1 MLVRTRIASNKSPWL
16 ARTKPGEIYTVPVS
30 HGEGRFF
37 ASEELIRKLAENGQI
52 AAQYVD
58 MFFVNVGWVLFNL
71 VDVAELEKALRIMF
85 VWQKTD
91 WAGVFASNT
100 ALMTELLYLPIAV
113 VCCLPVK
120 KKLRPIDGLPGAII
134 ENVWYVGL
142 LALCIMF
149 ILSSSYNP
157 FIYFRF

>member
-1 MLVRTRIASNKSPWL
+1 MDIYEALLLEKFVYGKYL
-16 ARTKPGEIYTVPVS
+16 EKLPG
-30 HGEGRFF
+30 FF
-37 ASEELIRKLAENGQI
+37 RWFYA
-52 AAQYVD
+52 

-85 VWQKTD
+85 VWHSTD